1 LSDELRDWT
10 DEARIPSD
18 SGHLSAL
25 EQMRVVEDMR
35 RTLREIRDVHK
46 LDSN

>member
-1 LSDELRDWT
+1 MTFTSVT
-10 DEARIPSD
+10 SVPPVA
-18 SGHLSAL
+18 
-25 EQMRVVEDMR
+25 RVVEDMR